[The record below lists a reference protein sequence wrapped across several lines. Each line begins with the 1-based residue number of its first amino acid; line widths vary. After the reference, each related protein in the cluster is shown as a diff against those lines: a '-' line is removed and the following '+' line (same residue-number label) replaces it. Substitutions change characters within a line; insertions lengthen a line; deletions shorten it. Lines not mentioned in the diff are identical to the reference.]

1 MSCKKINI
9 SKNIVK
15 NKKKWHSELLD
26 KKNHTKYIN
35 MLYLDNKYLNDT
47 VIKKALK
54 AKLSSY
60 RQQDTKK
67 KRFIKEKFIKLDE
80 LLEKLVVTKLICHY
94 CKNQCLLIYANKR
107 EKLQWTLDRKNNDIG
122 HYNEN
127 VVISCL
133 ECNLQKRRRNDEHFK
148 FSKQMN
154 IVKLY

>member
-1 MSCKKINI
+1 M
-9 SKNIVK
+9 
-15 NKKKWHSELLD
+15 
-26 KKNHTKYIN
+26 
-35 MLYLDNKYLNDT
+35 
-47 VIKKALK
+47 
-54 AKLSSY
+54 
-60 RQQDTKK
+60 
-67 KRFIKEKFIKLDE
+67 DE